1 MGPAGVGKPVSTG
14 STTTAPCG
22 VSSGAVSMKLAA
34 DGAAEVRGLVIPAVL
49 ERSLPG
55 DEVIIASIRPSVWF
69 LFMVRLDVAAGIL
82 GVCGLGLL
90 MAELE
95 WLRIRPVACGLSA
108 GVGLAALLGVNCV
121 DWLCRAYVLT
131 DRRVVRVSGIL
142 RRVVYEAPLNRVQS
156 VTLHKGIRE
165 RLCGCGTIVVSSAAD
180 SSAGRSLSWYFIDRP
195 EQSSA
200 LLRETIRKY
209 SGGGNG
215 DGAGVGGGA

>member
-1 MGPAGVGKPVSTG
+1 MNAGEAKPDSAARG
-14 STTTAPCG
+14 SAPMR
-22 VSSGAVSMKLAA
+22 MKLAA
-34 DGAAEVRGLVIPAVL
+34 DGAADVRGLVIPAVL

-90 MAELE
+90 MAEME
-95 WLRIRPVACGLSA
+95 WLQIRPVASALSA

-180 SSAGRSLSWYFIDRP
+180 SSAGGSLSWYFIDRP
-195 EQSSA
+195 DQVSA

-209 SGGGNG
+209 SGGGG
-215 DGAGVGGGA
+215 EGAGMGGGGGGA

>member
-1 MGPAGVGKPVSTG
+1 MSAGEAKPDSAARG
-14 STTTAPCG
+14 SA
-22 VSSGAVSMKLAA
+22 SMRMKLAA

-82 GVCGLGLL
+82 GVCVLGLIA
-90 MAELE
+90 AELQ
-95 WLRIRPVACGLSA
+95 WLQIRPVASALSA

-180 SSAGRSLSWYFIDRP
+180 SSAGGSLSWYFIDRP
-195 EQSSA
+195 EQASA

-209 SGGGNG
+209 
-215 DGAGVGGGA
+215 GGGASGSDSAGMGGGA